1 MEKKFFLI
9 GSLFFFCIL
18 VSDSHHLFSQIF
30 SPQEEIACN
39 FLAKGQINQAIE
51 FLEKEIPLSARSLNL
66 RLYLGIAYYLQG
78 DFEKAYKE
86 LEKTDDELND
96 KRVSSRA
103 PHGTSLFLMKTERE
117 MNLSQAILS
126 EQNEGLLY
134 FCRGLMLK
142 DKENF
147 INAEKKFQ
155 KARKYQYDKASLSLQ
170 LFDLYLATDD
180 LRSASQELALLKQ
193 ALGDNA
199 TVTFLEGCFLYKN
212 GKIDDSLAAFEKVKD
227 SMPEAKRN
235 IALIYYNRSD
245 YQKASDIWMEILT
258 LAPDDKE
265 ILIQAGLTYL
275 YLGDREKAQEYFNKA
290 EITIP
295 PEKYSPRTFP
305 LSLGTIAREVKFQL
319 PCR

>member
-30 SPQEEIACN
+30 SPQEEIACRH
-39 FLAKGQINQAIE
+39 LAKGEIGQAIE
-51 FLEKEIPLSARSLNL
+51 FLEKEIPLSAQNLYL

-78 DFEKAYKE
+78 DFEKAYEE

-96 KRVSSRA
+96 KRVFSR
-103 PHGTSLFLMKTERE
+103 TFLFPSRFFLEAQQE
-117 MNLSQAILS
+117 MNLPHAIYS

-134 FCRGLMLK
+134 FCRGLTLK
-142 DKENF
+142 DKKNF
-147 INAEKKFQ
+147 KKAEKKFQ
-155 KARKYQYDKASLSLQ
+155 KAREYQYDKASLSLQ
-170 LFDLYLATDD
+170 LFDLYLATDN

-193 ALGDNA
+193 VLGDNA

-258 LAPDDKE
+258 FAPDDKE
-265 ILIQAGLTYL
+265 VLIQAGLTYF
-275 YLGDREKAQEYFNKA
+275 YLGNREKAQEYFNKA